1 MNRPPPV
8 ASSVQ
13 SFCDNIYSNFFA
25 DEIFRNKPS
34 YLAKTA
40 SFLAKIQQQKMR
52 TQEHLSDKPNF
63 PNVQLKKRTDKTDHN
78 ASARYLSPTKK
89 KTVR

>member
-25 DEIFRNKPS
+25 DERIRSKLSCP
-34 YLAKTA
+34 AKTTR
-40 SFLAKIQQQKMR
+40 FLAKIQQQKMR

-63 PNVQLKKRTDKTDHN
+63 PNVQLKKRTDKADHN
-78 ASARYLSPTKK
+78 ASARYLFPTKK